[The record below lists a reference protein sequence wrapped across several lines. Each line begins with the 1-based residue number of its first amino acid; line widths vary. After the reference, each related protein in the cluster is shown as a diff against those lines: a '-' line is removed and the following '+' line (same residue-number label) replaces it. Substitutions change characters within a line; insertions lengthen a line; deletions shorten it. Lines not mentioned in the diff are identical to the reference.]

1 MTRTSTYGFR
11 EGTLDTVRRSMRT
24 VAVHRDDG
32 ELVGRV
38 VRGEL
43 AGCERTGTFRW
54 ESIGGA
60 ATTVGIRRATWRS
73 AVGRLLRP
81 TYAVT
86 HRPDVTAPAEG
97 EPPAPVHDELKE
109 IWGENVLYFAVDGTV
124 QGRRVVARADWDGSV
139 EVREQG
145 EDGGRPRRVARFHSG
160 GMFSLTRVEVDHE
173 AAGTTRDGA
182 LFGVLMLLPFV
193 ARLHREESSLI
204 EELLG

>member
-38 VRGEL
+38 VRREL

-86 HRPDVTAPAEG
+86 HRPEVTAPAEG

-124 QGRRVVARADWDGSV
+124 QGPPPVSYTHLTLPTIYSV
-139 EVREQG
+139 
-145 EDGGRPRRVARFHSG
+145 
-160 GMFSLTRVEVDHE
+160 
-173 AAGTTRDGA
+173 
-182 LFGVLMLLPFV
+182 
-193 ARLHREESSLI
+193 
-204 EELLG
+204 

>member
-32 ELVGRV
+32 EFVGRV

-73 AVGRLLRP
+73 AVGRQIR
-81 TYAVT
+81 
-86 HRPDVTAPAEG
+86 RQPDS
-97 EPPAPVHDELKE
+97 
-109 IWGENVLYFAVDGTV
+109 
-124 QGRRVVARADWDGSV
+124 VARC
-139 EVREQG
+139 
-145 EDGGRPRRVARFHSG
+145 
-160 GMFSLTRVEVDHE
+160 
-173 AAGTTRDGA
+173 AA
-182 LFGVLMLLPFV
+182 
-193 ARLHREESSLI
+193 S
-204 EELLG
+204 